1 MSQVISNKSNN
12 QIVSISNGTIIRTIF
27 WSAFFYCLYQ
37 LQDLLISLFVA
48 IVMASS
54 INPVAKYF
62 KRYNIPRALTVSL
75 VFLLGISFVVLT
87 IMLFVPLIADDIAR
101 FITNLPS
108 LIERINVFNKDL
120 GLKELSNYLSQVSKD
135 ISKGQVLEVLKNFVL
150 GANSVVHT
158 TGIIISKVFSLFIIF
173 VLSFYLAI
181 QENGVENFLR
191 IITPKSKEIY
201 IIDLWTRSQAK
212 IARWAQGQL
221 LLGLIIAIIVYIV
234 LIILG
239 IPYALLLAMLAFI
252 GELIPLVGIML
263 SLIPAALIAL
273 SHGGIEQAGMLTII
287 FFVIS
292 QFESHILQPRIMD
305 RVVGV
310 PALVVIIALLVGAS
324 LLGFWGVLL
333 AVPLAAITMELLH
346 DLDKEKHRELDIN
359 Y

>member
-1 MSQVISNKSNN
+1 MN
-12 QIVSISNGTIIRTIF
+12 QILNNNKISISNGTIIRTIF
-27 WSAFFYCLYQ
+27 WLAFAYGLYIMQ
-37 LQDLLISLFVA
+37 ELLISLFVA
-48 IVMASS
+48 VVIASS
-54 INPVAKYF
+54 INPIAKYF
-62 KRYNIPRALTVSL
+62 KKWNIPRALTVSII
-75 VFLLGISFVVLT
+75 FLLGISFVALT
-87 IMLFVPLIADDIAR
+87 VMLFVPLIADEMAR
-101 FITNLPS
+101 FISNLPA
-108 LIERINVFNKDL
+108 LIEKINVFNKDL

-158 TGIIISKVFSLFIIF
+158 TGIILSKVFSLFIIF

-191 IITPKSKEIY
+191 IITPKSKEMY
-201 IIDLWTRSQAK
+201 VIDLWTRSQAK

-221 LLGLIIAIIVYIV
+221 LLGFIIAVMVYIT
-234 LIILG
+234 LTIMG
-239 IPYALLLAMLAFI
+239 IPYALLLAMFAFI

-263 SLIPAALIAL
+263 SLIPASLIAF
-273 SHGGIEQAGMLTII
+273 SHGGLEQAILLTII

-310 PALVVIIALLVGAS
+310 PALVVIIALLIGGS

-333 AVPLAAITMELLH
+333 AVPLAAITMELLN
-346 DLDKEKHRELDIN
+346 DIDKEKHRELDIN